1 MKFLNNKM
9 MNKLILCILCG
20 IFFISVWKIFKIGQE
35 YKMAQD
41 SYEKIKTK
49 VEKEQTEEAL
59 KLEQSD
65 KTNIVEFPTYEEKT
79 GSIQINGVSLK
90 MLLGKKYEID
100 FESLIEL
107 NKEVKAWIIIENTNI
122 NYPVVQ
128 ASDNEKYLRQTLEGE
143 WNNAGSIFIDCRN
156 KQPFKEKNTIIHG
169 HNQRNHMMFHD
180 LVNYK
185 EERYWKE
192 HPYIQILMPNGE
204 SYLYYIYAYYITQE
218 ISKTYFVEFSSQQ
231 QYKQYLDYIEQNNV
245 YNTDITI
252 KNTDRIITLSTC
264 TNSWN
269 EERVVVHGV
278 LINS

>member
-1 MKFLNNKM
+1 MKYSNNKK
-9 MNKLILCILCG
+9 MNKLIFCILCG
-20 IFFISVWKIFKIGQE
+20 LFFVSVWNLFKIGKE
-35 YKMAQD
+35 YKIAQD
-41 SYEKIKTK
+41 SYEKIKMK

-218 ISKTYFVEFSSQQ
+218 ISETYFVEFSSQQ

-252 KNTDRIITLSTC
+252 KDTDKIITLSTC

>member
-1 MKFLNNKM
+1 

-65 KTNIVEFPTYEEKT
+65 K
-79 GSIQINGVSLK
+79 
-90 MLLGKKYEID
+90 
-100 FESLIEL
+100 
-107 NKEVKAWIIIENTNI
+107 TNI